1 MANDENPVVIDS
13 WSQTKAAESAK
24 GSFCWNI
31 EKFMERKES
40 NKESLKSELF
50 FITGPEN
57 KLTKWRIA
65 VYPRGH
71 RPEAMDYVGIFLHS
85 KNDFDV
91 TPTYKVS
98 LLDKE
103 NKSSESILKK
113 CVHCGMCNATCQTFL
128 ENVLPS

>member
-1 MANDENPVVIDS
+1 
-13 WSQTKAAESAK
+13 
-24 GSFCWNI
+24 
-31 EKFMERKES
+31 MERKES

-103 NKSSESILKK
+103 NKRQKCSDVIDASTFTTQSS
-113 CVHCGMCNATCQTFL
+113 H
-128 ENVLPS
+128 P